1 MTHAEEKLQ
10 EFCRCL
16 AVSIIQVYGGCVLH
30 NDDTM
35 TKIIDG
41 VPVRKQSVGRK
52 DWSHDWIKN
61 VKPDDIDTRY
71 FNLDYSRKN

>member
-1 MTHAEEKLQ
+1 MTKEEKALNNFAYIF
-10 EFCRCL
+10 EVAIISVCGG
-16 AVSIIQVYGGCVLH
+16 SILH

-52 DWSHDWIKN
+52 DWSHDWIEN
-61 VKPDDIDTRY
+61 VKPEDIDTRY